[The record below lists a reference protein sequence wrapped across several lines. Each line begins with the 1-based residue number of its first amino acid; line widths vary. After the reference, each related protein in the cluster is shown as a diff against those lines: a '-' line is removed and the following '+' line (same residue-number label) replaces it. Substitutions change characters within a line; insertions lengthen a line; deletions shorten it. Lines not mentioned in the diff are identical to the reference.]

1 MSKARARPM
10 RNMSSRANLGDHRV
24 VSISKD
30 DAVDPLKEIYG
41 LSTCNCFLAFA
52 FLSLFLYEWSFWWW
66 ASGTPILTYFALYGA
81 AEGVRIVPALPIWAL
96 LLIFHLAYGIA
107 ATSWLLYRV
116 YAVLAYELIFLVAI
130 FQFKGFSALI
140 RGRLRKVLR
149 QLQFHNDK
157 IAFFDIPAL
166 EIDTEVDGLF
176 VVRGLS
182 LSLTSLTIVVHGV
195 EVAVK
200 LSDDMELSLGVEKV
214 VVKLFRKVEVGAVFG
229 NLKGGEYEMTFGKL
243 EESSKDDEGNALMH
257 SDSALLKTARAG
269 VERQSTSATNMTTM
283 KEHMTNG
290 QQMEDSSAKA
300 AAKSIET
307 LSPDDE
313 HAREQ
318 YRSTL
323 NWIKETN
330 TIHQCREKI
339 RKNVRENDEDTY
351 DFDDI
356 DAKQDAVD
364 MKAAICT
371 RLHNKPSI
379 GNPPARS
386 IRVTTLQNMLP
397 KAVQEFLHRCPMLLR
412 LLVNPLAYF
421 HPVQIESVTVAA
433 SGKWVQSML
442 DTKVFRDYQSND
454 MELRRLYKNISSWMS
469 EANFVVHLGDF
480 SGFSQVPFIPTY
492 DILCQILIS
501 DVVIFRTEPNE
512 RDLKEVVRLGGADA
526 IFCIPYHLMPHHE
539 HLIPPKPD
547 KKDREELEH
556 QVDEAEGKPK
566 TLIKKRELAQAEKD
580 ESNVNMSVHG
590 KLPLTLDQELL
601 NFVMALVK
609 ATQVIEVVK
618 SPGLLQKDIN
628 SLKDLTSGINQSM
641 KDGMKKIAI
650 EGMMNDAWLAK
661 IAGKIARNLEK
672 AHGDIGYSGDIP
684 VALKDYRPR
693 NEAKEPTK
701 LMP

>member
-1 MSKARARPM
+1 M
-10 RNMSSRANLGDHRV
+10 GDHRML
-24 VSISKD
+24 SIDKD
-30 DAVDPLKEIYG
+30 DAHDPLKEIYG
-41 LSTCNCFLAFA
+41 LSSCNCFAAAAL
-52 FLSLFLYEWSFWWW
+52 LSLVLYDWSFWWW
-66 ASGTPILTYFALYGA
+66 VSGTPILTYFALYGA
-81 AEGVRIVPALPIWAL
+81 ARGIRIVPALPLWAL
-96 LLIFHLAYGIA
+96 LLSFHLAYSIA

-116 YAVLAYELIFLVAI
+116 YAVLAYQLIFLVAV

-140 RGRLRKVLR
+140 RRRLRKVLR
-149 QLQFHNDK
+149 QLQFNNDK

-200 LSDDMELSLGVEKV
+200 LSDDMELALGVEKV

-243 EESSKDDEGNALMH
+243 EDSSKDDEGNALMH

-269 VERQSTSATNMTTM
+269 VERQSTTMTTM
-283 KEHMTNG
+283 KEHMTDG
-290 QQMEDSSAKA
+290 KQLEDSSAKA
-300 AAKSIET
+300 AANSIET

-323 NWIKETN
+323 TWIKDTN

-339 RKNVRENDEDTY
+339 RKNVRENDEATY

-356 DAKQDAVD
+356 DAKKDAVD

-371 RLHNKPSI
+371 RLHDKPSI

-397 KAVQEFLHRCPMLLR
+397 KAVQKFLHRCPMLLR
-412 LLVNPLAYF
+412 LLVNPLVYF
-421 HPVQIESVTVAA
+421 HPVEIESVTVAA
-433 SGKWVQSML
+433 SGKWVQTML

-454 MELRRLYKNISSWMS
+454 MELRRLYRNISSWMS
-469 EANFVVHLGDF
+469 DANFVVHLGEF
-480 SGFSQVPFIPTY
+480 NGVSQVPFIPTY

-526 IFCIPYHLMPHHE
+526 IFVIPYHLMPHHE
-539 HLIPPKPD
+539 HLIPPKPS
-547 KKDREELEH
+547 KRERDDLKREA
-556 QVDEAEGKPK
+556 DDAEGKPK
-566 TLIKKRELAQAEKD
+566 TVMKERELAQAEKD

-601 NFVMALVK
+601 DFVMALVK

-618 SPGLLQKDIN
+618 APGLLEKDIS
-628 SLKDLTSGINQSM
+628 SLKDLTAGINQSM
-641 KDGMKKIAI
+641 KDGMKKLAI

-672 AHGDIGYSGDIP
+672 AHGDVGYSGDIP

-693 NEAKEPTK
+693 NEAMEPTK